1 MKIRSG
7 FVSNS
12 SSSSFVALATPININ
27 DITTEMIKKCEVI
40 TFGSEIS
47 EGIDMIEINSEDM
60 IKFFKLFPKYHD
72 DWGSDEFCFW
82 KVIKSG
88 EDGFTFNKSELHGE
102 QYEIISK
109 IIDQHSSTDLSTL
122 IERYTNKD
130 KDAKILTKLYRE
142 KKLNR
147 INNED

>member
-1 MKIRSG
+1 MKIRNG

-12 SSSSFVALATPININ
+12 SSSSFVALAVPININ
-27 DITTEMIKKCEVI
+27 DITSEMIKKCEVI
-40 TFGSEIS
+40 TFGAEIS

-60 IKFFKLFPKYHD
+60 IKFFKLFPRYD
-72 DWGSDEFCFW
+72 NDWSDGKFCFW

-88 EDGFTFNKSELHGE
+88 DGGFTFNKSELPDEH
-102 QYEIISK
+102 YEIVSET
-109 IIDQHSSTDLSTL
+109 IDQHSSTDLNTL
-122 IERYTNKD
+122 IERYTNKE